1 MKGCSIVILPSTNT
15 YYICMKQKWNFRTES
30 LELKLKKSAGG
41 YEYFGRLRCLVT
53 RSKKNSVFWQA
64 FVIVPET
71 YAAL

>member
-1 MKGCSIVILPSTNT
+1 
-15 YYICMKQKWNFRTES
+15 MKQKWNFRTES